1 MLILGAG
8 PIGVELAAE
17 LICLVR
23 SKSAC
28 TAKITLASSPRGV
41 LPRFPQRAGTY
52 ARTWLE
58 RRGVH
63 ILMARLK
70 PGLRLP
76 GGRQQYQDNSDASVV
91 VTPDLVFD
99 CTGAKDNGA
108 TAALIA
114 GGLCDASRLQRDGS
128 LMVLDTLQL
137 PEAPHIFVAGDA
149 SRVSGELD
157 IDGLACEKTAY
168 AAEESGKLAAR
179 NVTMLMRSDNLIR
192 SQPRR
197 LFRYPHDA
205 FPRGKFPRL
214 FVVSLY
220 KYHGILCLGPV
231 VISGVLPCIIK
242 FAIEVFGVSAAET
255 DNIVAL
261 SFRFLERISYLLATL
276 FTFIS
281 TFVRRRAAA

>member
-1 MLILGAG
+1 MLIIGAG

-23 SKSAC
+23 GESVAR
-28 TAKITLASSPRGV
+28 ITLAASPRGL
-41 LPRFPQRAGTY
+41 LPRFPKRAGEY

-58 RRGVH
+58 QRGVR
-63 ILMARLK
+63 ILLARLK
-70 PGLRLP
+70 PGQRQP
-76 GGRQQYQDNSDASVV
+76 GGVLQYQDNADPPVV

-108 TAALIA
+108 TAALVA
-114 GGLCDASRLQRDGS
+114 GGLCDASLLQSDGS

-137 PEAPHIFVAGDA
+137 AESPHVLVAGDA
-149 SRVSGELD
+149 SRVPGELD
-157 IDGLACEKTAY
+157 LGGLGCEKTAY

-192 SQPRR
+192 QQPKR
-197 LFRYPHDA
+197 LYRYPLDA

-214 FVVSLY
+214 VVVSLY
-220 KYHGILCLGPV
+220 KYHGILCLGPL
-231 VISGVLPCIIK
+231 VIPGVLPCIVK
-242 FAIEVFGVSAAET
+242 LAIELFGVSAAES
-255 DNIVAL
+255 DNIAAL
-261 SFRFLERISYLLATL
+261 LFRFLERIAYLLAII

-281 TFVRRRAAA
+281 VSFRRRATA